1 MNKKISASMMCAN
14 PLNLGQILRSLEEHE
29 VDYLHID
36 IMDGVFV
43 PNLGIGLDYVNALRE
58 STTIP
63 FDFHLMVN
71 NPDNILP
78 ILNVKPNDIIS
89 IHYES
94 TFQVQRTLE
103 NVKKKGCKVFLAINP
118 ATPINSLEEVIF
130 YIDGINMLMVN
141 PGFAGQKIVDSC
153 FKKMEKLRTLLVESG
168 RLNSIDIEVDG
179 NITIE
184 NAKRLANFGANIF
197 VGGTSSI
204 FTKEGINEEMLIQLS
219 NVINSSSPIEN
230 LT

>member
-1 MNKKISASMMCAN
+1 MMCAN

-89 IHYES
+89 IHKEY
-94 TFQVQRTLE
+94 
-103 NVKKKGCKVFLAINP
+103 
-118 ATPINSLEEVIF
+118 
-130 YIDGINMLMVN
+130 
-141 PGFAGQKIVDSC
+141 C
-153 FKKMEKLRTLLVESG
+153 FKRTYNFSSGIFKLLL
-168 RLNSIDIEVDG
+168 
-179 NITIE
+179 
-184 NAKRLANFGANIF
+184 
-197 VGGTSSI
+197 
-204 FTKEGINEEMLIQLS
+204 
-219 NVINSSSPIEN
+219 
-230 LT
+230 